1 MEDKTKKK
9 RVQKRAVRKKTK
21 AAESISVA
29 APAADVLTAP
39 ATETKKPRKSS
50 KAKSVSSAKSV
61 SNAKSGSS
69 AKSKSNTPKVGAHLP
84 TFEQVQLR
92 AYFISERRRKL
103 GLPGDDSHDWLTA
116 ERELR
121 KELSV

>member
-9 RVQKRAVRKKTK
+9 RVQKRAVRKKVK
-21 AAESISVA
+21 PGEPAPVA
-29 APAADVLTAP
+29 LVPAVTPAPP

-50 KAKSVSSAKSV
+50 KPKSA
-61 SNAKSGSS
+61 A
-69 AKSKSNTPKVGAHLP
+69 NTRKQTPFSP

-103 GLPGDDSHDWLTA
+103 GLPGDESHDWMTA
-116 ERELR
+116 EQELR
-121 KELSV
+121 QELSV